1 MDFENNKFDIAFISF
16 ALHELEFNL
25 TMKVIKEM
33 SRVLKNRGKLY
44 IFDYEKQNNPV
55 KNVLLLIFLKI
66 FEPPHMSQFLQYNW
80 ENILE
85 DAGFDNVKIEKYL
98 YSKLI
103 LATKQSNG
111 TNSPAAKGVE
121 AP

>member
-44 IFDYEKQNNPV
+44 IVDYEKQNNPV